1 MTPMIMISIKNE
13 TIDVHP
19 RFVLSL
25 PPDSIRLSSN
35 IVILPYIQTP
45 TET

>member
-1 MTPMIMISIKNE
+1 MTPTIMIWMANE
-13 TIDVHP
+13 TMEVHP

-35 IVILPYIQTP
+35 M
-45 TET
+45 